1 MSIPFT
7 PLRIVSLAYQHS
19 DSDECRISDESQFNT
34 LVDRIV
40 YHAEYHIVAVLV
52 STADCRRS

>member
-40 YHAEYHIVAVLV
+40 YHAESFRATPSIVPLPY
-52 STADCRRS
+52 